1 MTTSAPGRASRGA
14 IAAWVIGVAALAAV
28 VVVVLRLSELKEMAR
43 LLREMRPRWFLAA
56 VALQAAT
63 YVCAA
68 GVWHI
73 ALARR
78 GFAQSTRS
86 LVPVALAMLFAN
98 QAVPTAGLS
107 GSAVV
112 LQALVGRGVPETIAM
127 ESLLVGLITTY
138 AAYLVA
144 IAASVV
150 LLAAAHM
157 IFGALVIVALFFAV
171 GAVAVPGGII
181 WYMRSASP
189 RVRQR
194 LAKAPLVGR
203 ALAALSDA
211 PTDMLVDPLV
221 IRRATLLQFIEL
233 LLDAA
238 TLYVV
243 LVALGVAEKPWAAFA
258 SFSIAYAASSIG
270 LTPLGLG
277 TFEAACI
284 TMLRLFGVGLEAALT
299 ATLLL
304 RAFTLWLPMIPGF
317 LAVRAVVMPTSSG
330 G

>member
-1 MTTSAPGRASRGA
+1 MTSTPARREGRGA
-14 IAAWVIGVAALAAV
+14 LAAWIIGVAAFAAV
-28 VVVVLRLSELKEMAR
+28 VIVVLRLSELKEMAR
-43 LLREMRPRWFLAA
+43 LLREMRPRWFVAA
-56 VALQAAT
+56 VVLQAAT

-68 GVWHI
+68 GVWHV
-73 ALARR
+73 ALTRR

-107 GSAVV
+107 GSAIV
-112 LQALVGRGVPETIAM
+112 LQALVGRGVPEAIAM
-127 ESLLVGLITTY
+127 ESLLVGLVTQY

-144 IAASVV
+144 IAASVL
-150 LLAAAHM
+150 LLAVAHM
-157 IFGALVIVALFFAV
+157 IFGALVIVALFFAFA
-171 GAVAVPGGII
+171 AVAVPAGII
-181 WYMRSASP
+181 WYMRSASS
-189 RVRQR
+189 RVRHR
-194 LAKAPLVGR
+194 MAKAPLVGR
-203 ALAALSDA
+203 ALAALSKA
-211 PTDMLVDPLV
+211 PTDMLIDPLV

-243 LVALGVAEKPWAAFA
+243 LVALGVPEKPWAAFA

-284 TMLRLFGVGLEAALT
+284 AMLRLFGVGLEAALT

-317 LAVRAVVMPTSSG
+317 LAVRAVVTRT
-330 G
+330 